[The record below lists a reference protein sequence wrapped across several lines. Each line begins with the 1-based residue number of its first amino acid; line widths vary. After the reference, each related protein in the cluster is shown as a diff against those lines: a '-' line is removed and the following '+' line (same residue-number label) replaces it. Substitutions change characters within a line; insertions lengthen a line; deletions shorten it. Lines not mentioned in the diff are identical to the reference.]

1 MTHVTRMML
10 AAPGTREILKSK
22 EYLFEPKLDG
32 YRALCEKKAGALRF
46 ISRANRDITREF
58 PELTFGDQIK
68 ADCTLDGEIVIYDER
83 GNPSF
88 SLIHG
93 RNQHGRPP
101 TFVAFDILELEGRDL
116 EMLPLS
122 KRKLLLA
129 GIVEEGRGLQLMP
142 STEDGEKLWDFITAR
157 RLEGVIAKKKESLYV
172 SGRSRQ
178 WLKIKCENT
187 IDCVIVGYMTKT
199 RHIASLALGL
209 YDHDKLTYIGQVG
222 TGFTESLLDELA
234 QRFVPTA
241 NGVVLPKS
249 VKHVVPDKVCE
260 VAYVEYT
267 RNHRLRA
274 PVFVRMRDDK
284 PAEECTTDQVTNGA

>member
-1 MTHVTRMML
+1 MTQMTRIML
-10 AAPGTREILKSK
+10 AAPGTRAILKSK
-22 EYLFEPKLDG
+22 QYVFEPKLDG
-32 YRALCEKKAGALRF
+32 YRSLCQKKAGRLRF
-46 ISRANRDITREF
+46 ISRADRDITREF
-58 PELTFGDQIK
+58 PELTFGGQIK

-93 RNQHGRPP
+93 RNHHRRPP

-116 EMLPLS
+116 EVLPLS
-122 KRKLLLA
+122 KRKLILA

-142 STEDGEKLWDFITAR
+142 STEEGEKLWNLIKAR
-157 RLEGVIAKKKESLYV
+157 HLEGIIAKKKGSPYV

-187 IDCVIVGYMTKT
+187 VDCVIVGYMTKT

-209 YDHDKLTYIGQVG
+209 YDHEKLTYIGQVG
-222 TGFTESLLDELA
+222 TGFTESFLDELA
-234 QRFVPTA
+234 QRFVSTT

-260 VAYVEYT
+260 VAYIEFT
-267 RNHRLRA
+267 QNHRLRA

-284 PAEECTTDQVTNGA
+284 PPEECTTDQVTNGA